1 MSVMSAFWS
10 REVMGASR
18 WLEARRPSGDI
29 TTPITA
35 AARVNSPNV
44 RRITAL
50 RLLMSSLLPSQD
62 RSAENMTRT
71 ITRDQKDDRRPP
83 VQGAPNEESLWGY
96 PLVQYDSFN
105 LRVRWCQCVSTHPFR
120 PNR

>member
-1 MSVMSAFWS
+1 
-10 REVMGASR
+10 MGASR
-18 WLEARRPSGDI
+18 WLDARRPSGDI

-44 RRITAL
+44 RRITVL

-62 RSAENMTRT
+62 RSAENIIRT

-83 VQGAPNEESLWGY
+83 LPGSAE
-96 PLVQYDSFN
+96 
-105 LRVRWCQCVSTHPFR
+105 
-120 PNR
+120 